1 VDDKLLLRRAT
12 TATQLVRAAPPAI
25 RRNRLTAAIN
35 KPTDITGFG
44 ATLRMDMTGEY
55 KIAAPRARVWA
66 ALNDPEILRQ
76 AIPGCEEIKKLSD
89 TELEAAARAKIGP
102 VSARFT
108 GKVKL
113 SDLKPPLG
121 YTLTGE
127 GSGGAAGFAK
137 GEAKVSLAEDGDATI
152 LRYTVKAIIGG
163 KLAQL
168 GQRLVDGAAKKMAD
182 EFFEKFSDLA
192 GGRIEAPASSV
203 EAGAPGA
210 AKLPSTG
217 KIGARL
223 AEPPVWLPIA
233 IIVAAIVVVLVVA
246 LQ

>member
-1 VDDKLLLRRAT
+1 
-12 TATQLVRAAPPAI
+12 
-25 RRNRLTAAIN
+25 
-35 KPTDITGFG
+35 
-44 ATLRMDMTGEY
+44 MDMTGEY

-76 AIPGCEEIKKLSD
+76 AIPGCEDVKKLSD
-89 TELEAAARAKIGP
+89 TELEASARAKIGP
-102 VSARFT
+102 VSARFS
-108 GKVKL
+108 GKVVL
-113 SDLKPPLG
+113 SDLNPPAG

-137 GEAKVSLAEDGDATI
+137 GEAKVTLTEDGNATV

-192 GGRIEAPASSV
+192 GGRIEMPVPVSTV
-203 EAGAPGA
+203 EARAPGTP
-210 AKLPSTG
+210 KVPDG
-217 KIGARL
+217 GWVGGGF
-223 AEPPVWLPIA
+223 EPPAWLPFA
-233 IIVAAIVVVLVVA
+233 IIGVAIVAVLLVA
-246 LQ
+246 LL

>member
-1 VDDKLLLRRAT
+1 
-12 TATQLVRAAPPAI
+12 
-25 RRNRLTAAIN
+25 
-35 KPTDITGFG
+35 
-44 ATLRMDMTGEY
+44 MDMTGEY

-76 AIPGCEEIKKLSD
+76 AIPGCEDVKKVSD
-89 TELEAAARAKIGP
+89 TELQASARAKIGP

-108 GKVKL
+108 GKVVL
-113 SDLKPPLG
+113 SDLNPPEG

-137 GEAKVSLAEDGDATI
+137 GEAKVTLSEDGDATI
-152 LRYTVKAIIGG
+152 LRYSVKAIIGG

-182 EFFEKFSDLA
+182 EFFEKFADLA
-192 GGRIEAPASSV
+192 GGRVAVPAPVTPGARAPSTTAAPANGDL
-203 EAGAPGA
+203 GA
-210 AKLPSTG
+210 K
-217 KIGARL
+217 L
-223 AEPPVWLPIA
+223 AEPPAWLPIA

>member
-1 VDDKLLLRRAT
+1 
-12 TATQLVRAAPPAI
+12 
-25 RRNRLTAAIN
+25 
-35 KPTDITGFG
+35 
-44 ATLRMDMTGEY
+44 MDMTGEY

-76 AIPGCEEIKKLSD
+76 AIPGCEDVKKLSD
-89 TELEAAARAKIGP
+89 TELEASARAKIGP

-113 SDLKPPLG
+113 SDLNPPEG

-137 GEAKVSLAEDGDATI
+137 GEAKVSLTEDGEATI

-192 GGRIEAPASSV
+192 GGRIEMPAPAATL
-203 EAGAPGA
+203 EARAPGA
-210 AKLPSTG
+210 SRAPSSGTFGAKLT
-217 KIGARL
+217 
-223 AEPPVWLPIA
+223 EPPAWLPIA

-246 LQ
+246 LR

>member
-1 VDDKLLLRRAT
+1 
-12 TATQLVRAAPPAI
+12 
-25 RRNRLTAAIN
+25 
-35 KPTDITGFG
+35 
-44 ATLRMDMTGEY
+44 MDMTGEY

-66 ALNDPEILRQ
+66 ALNDPDVLRQ
-76 AIPGCEEIKKLSD
+76 AIPGCEDVKKLSD
-89 TELEAAARAKIGP
+89 AELEASARAKIGP

-108 GKVKL
+108 GKVVL
-113 SDLKPPLG
+113 SDLNPPLG

-137 GEAKVSLAEDGDATI
+137 GEAKVSLSEDGDATV

-192 GGRIEAPASSV
+192 GGRIETPAQDGATL
-203 EAGAPGA
+203 EARAGGAKPPA
-210 AKLPSTG
+210 TG
-217 KIGARL
+217 DLGARW
-223 AEPPVWLPIA
+223 AEPPAWLPA
-233 IIVAAIVVVLVVA
+233 VIIVAAIVIVLVVM
-246 LQ
+246 LT